1 MPLDDF
7 EQGLY
12 QDQLDGI
19 PSGITPTTRAYTPPA
34 PSSRTVSHYQPPVR
48 PPTQSIEDIAGYDPN
63 GESFGFRPPDTA
75 PEDHGLYFSDFAKT
89 AWNGARSMGADLM
102 GAAAY
107 ATQQLSSDPDSQ
119 NIFRRA
125 QQSLEHD
132 IEASI
137 QSMTPGAR
145 KATLTSLFSDDP
157 KAPSIDSFGDAA
169 RYAAINLTAQIPMLL
184 SFVLPSSIGAKVA
197 LTAAKYAGTAEK
209 AVAAATA
216 AGKTA
221 EEIAA
226 AGKAALGTVA
236 TRGGMAGSGAFFGA
250 QGGGAVYNDIV
261 KQVTAASDDEM
272 MQAPGYAENRKQGMS
287 IVAAKEKVI
296 QQTASLLVAAGGV
309 VGAATGAGV
318 SGTLVHGAL
327 GTAGRGRLARAGI
340 GAAEGGA
347 LMGTQGATNEALSQS
362 AGIQTGL
369 NEEFDPTKVA
379 KMFASGAIPGLFFG
393 AIGGL
398 AHKGPAKGI
407 EDTRDVGQTP
417 PDERAALK
425 EALGPPE
432 AGPGRQ
438 IYTEPVGPIPPP
450 QGQFDLQNA
459 PPSIPPGGTQG
470 ELLQQVQQANAP
482 GRRMT
487 GEPTPPPQPMNTPT
501 QGMPGARQDELP
513 INQAPPTIVPTTGQ
527 GEMFPSLPE
536 ANPPRRPGEPPPPP
550 PPGGGGTP
558 AGPPAATSA
567 AAQTAAT
574 AAPPVD
580 TARVAAAAT
589 QPAAAAVAASKA
601 RAPIKPTQG
610 IKRPDMIS
618 DLMGMTGRSE
628 DSFKGMSTPQI
639 AMMHARESAKLEG
652 EPRPAGTE
660 APVKPVETVTPGVG
674 VEPRPDRPGGSLS
687 PQAEATPAEP
697 VGARPA
703 APSGEAAAGVAPTP
717 GPEPRVTGG
726 FTTAKGST
734 YKVHEDGTTTRD
746 KAYRPEHGA
755 AEQGPQPRSDRTFYV
770 SEGDVNKLGEFQ
782 TRGGPDK
789 VLAQHSSGAWGVKY
803 TSGPGAGKFE
813 RRTMTQVSEHP
824 TVGAIPVEVWQD
836 GKRVH
841 FGNKITKV
849 EGEAKAPDTKASVPF
864 MITKAMYR
872 DLAARGY
879 TPEQLLDMKPQ
890 EAHDILSK
898 PAAKPAAKAP
908 SKLADVLAIR
918 EQKRE
923 EPPPGP
929 LRAPAAAEAAAK
941 AKLPEAKPVD
951 AEAVARAKAT
961 REAELQAAEK
971 AKKEAA
977 AEKLAQIK
985 ERAAE
990 VKAGKARVEARK
1002 IQAMRAASG
1011 ERFAVE
1017 TERGAR
1023 TAETEDRV
1031 AETSGSTTEL
1041 EGVAEHRA
1049 AEEGE
1054 TVPTAHEGE
1063 AGEAPIATQVFGEA
1077 KEKERAAGTTDRERI
1092 QNDLVDK
1099 VASGEITGPEAHAEY
1114 ELDRRQGGRQRR
1126 EGYDTIAE
1134 GLTRRLEQAKNK
1146 ELELE
1151 LLRQQQEHER
1161 APDPELS
1168 PRQKQ
1173 HRTEELHEL
1182 LSHFDPER
1190 IENLENA
1197 LKAINDPVGHAVE
1210 NASIPKSQIEKHVAK
1225 VEAGGGHTRSV
1236 LRAMYEIEGLGARL
1250 PEGATAEDRA
1260 RYENAILHRRGV
1272 TPEDIEVIHK
1282 RLEALPKR
1290 TRAQIEAE
1298 LERRHGLGGVLRQEG
1313 VRPEGLR
1320 DPLASRYVRMANDPR
1335 LHEDLRR
1342 DIRASEEHGVDYT
1355 PKAALETILRSSAL
1369 KTEQRP
1375 LWELARKLYDRV
1387 NDNIPIISF
1396 GEAVRRGYR
1405 SIHYNLESGPRGT
1418 HGYYTHEGMRSDGQ
1432 RHIGINLDTPS
1443 TAQTILH
1450 EIAHSVTTD
1459 RLNNLLKTDPNH
1471 RELHALRTIGT
1482 ELANHARLNRETV
1495 DPRVWN
1501 LLRHAT
1507 SDVREVHTWLMTNPE
1522 VQAFAA
1528 SKQASPQFRRIMSQL
1543 GYEPRKQGNSI
1554 WRYFVDWTRHALGFD
1569 KPKSASEYTL
1579 LDHIMQPVT
1588 DILDES
1594 IKHNERVNPS
1604 DPVLRAHAE
1613 PLRQASVDYLRD
1625 AGRGIVERI
1634 RPSNLPDR
1642 LRNAVYGAT
1651 NVDALTSF
1659 HKDILPGL
1667 EDYRRIR
1674 DTIAR
1679 TGTEAAQRF
1688 GDATRALIKQ
1698 WGKLSDQKEL
1708 GQLMNKASIGEM
1720 HLGEGVKPDANAH
1733 LKSPEQQA
1741 ELRSAQAEYAKLSSG
1756 AKDFYNKARDL
1767 YKQFYKETREAELSG
1782 SLKSVIPDVTPD
1794 QQSAFVHALRNQESL
1809 EAYMKDPDNSEIAK
1823 AFGTKWAENRDLAKI
1838 VAKAHSYGYT
1848 KGDYFPQRRYGKY
1861 VVHYGTDENR
1871 GVEFFDRKSKA
1882 LDRRAELV
1890 KQYGEKDVWQVTR
1903 HNQKFTKDILATH
1916 PAVGEL
1922 ESALARKGFTA
1933 AQAEHARDVLAS
1945 ILVNHMS
1952 DTQAARQR
1960 LRRQGIV
1967 GAETNHS
1974 RVLANEFV
1982 NHVNRLG
1989 YLRHGAER
1997 QATLD
2002 NLWAQQRDLERPGA
2016 DPGDATRAAM
2026 VIQSLEKRIQRPE
2039 DMNNSVQRNLAHVN
2053 AFNYAMSLMSPSHM
2067 VTSTMEAHTNS
2078 IALLGGRH
2086 GIFRATSAVARNL
2099 ARAAPVLG
2107 KSGDGMLQAM
2117 RHNLQSSNWNV
2128 LDMLTKQFQ
2137 DAPGANKAH
2146 IQALHDM
2153 LAQSGVIDHTQMSDM
2168 RRQMNPDGVFDGKIA
2183 GMWERVADT
2192 NAIVAH
2198 YVDAINRYV
2207 SAKSAFDL
2215 ELAKN
2220 KGDVAGAIEYAEKT
2234 ARRVAPNYTSG
2245 NRELLTSPMGPLKWA
2260 GAPLMQ
2266 FKRYGLHMYAMMGTL
2281 VKESMRAGTSAERWE
2296 ARKSLAYLMGTH
2308 AMMAGVLGL
2317 PTTDAIR
2324 YLGGAWDLFHGR
2336 APHNYENS
2344 MRGAIASVFGKTAG
2358 ELISRGLPHALGFD
2372 VHRRV
2377 ALNNLLE
2384 MPELSNF
2391 GAKGIGEVLMHLVTG
2406 ATGDNLT
2413 KAVEGA
2419 TKLLQ
2424 GDLGGT
2430 RALIPRIVRD
2440 PMDAINLARKGVVD
2454 SKGHT
2459 ILPPSKISY
2468 SDVGL
2473 RAVGFNPARVSETRE
2488 GRAAVLEARQEQ
2500 SAERS
2505 QLTTSWLEGSPADRA
2520 AAWQAIV
2527 AYNAANPH
2535 ARITR
2540 EQLLQQEKASKKSSA
2555 TFGLR
2560 LPKQSAAALMGAGA
2574 FANAP

>member
-1 MPLDDF
+1 MPLDEYSPTSTSASDDHD
-7 EQGLY
+7 LMDL
-12 QDQLDGI
+12 QDTQER
-19 PSGITPTTRAYTPPA
+19 GITPSYYQPVSTPTPPSPPSGYA
-34 PSSRTVSHYQPPVR
+34 PPPHKYQPSVTDR
-48 PPTQSIEDIAGYDPN
+48 FTVDPDR
-63 GESFGFRPPDTA
+63 ESFTFRPTDTS
-75 PEDHGLYFSDFAKT
+75 SDEGKTYWSDYAKS
-89 AWNGARSMGADLM
+89 AWNGARQMGADLL
-102 GAAAY
+102 GAVNY
-107 ATQQLSSDPDSQ
+107 ASQQLSSDPNAMAFSKRWQKTLEDDITASVESMSPAAQ
-119 NIFRRA
+119 RA
-125 QQSLEHD
+125 THASLL
-132 IEASI
+132 
-137 QSMTPGAR
+137 GN
-145 KATLTSLFSDDP
+145 DP
-157 KAPSIDSFGDAA
+157 NAPSVSDVGWGRYLAINIASQIPNLLSYFIPGVGGAKGVQFGAKLLGFAKDAA
-169 RYAAINLTAQIPMLL
+169 EVA
-184 SFVLPSSIGAKVA
+184 GKV
-197 LTAAKYAGTAEK
+197 GGG
-209 AVAAATA
+209 VATA
-216 AGKTA
+216 G
-221 EEIAA
+221 
-226 AGKAALGTVA
+226 
-236 TRGGMAGSGAFFGA
+236 FFGA
-250 QGGGAVYNDIV
+250 QNAGAVYNEI
-261 KQVTAASDDEM
+261 
-272 MQAPGYAENRKQGMS
+272 AENIRTATPEQLKQNPVYLDLVNQGMTDVQAREEMTKNAARI
-287 IVAAKEKVI
+287 IVP
-296 QQTASLLVAAGGV
+296 LAGM
-309 VGAATGAGV
+309 VGAAAGSGV
-318 SGTLVHGAL
+318 SGILVHGAA
-327 GTAGRGRLARAGI
+327 GTAGRGALKRAGI
-340 GAAEGGA
+340 GAIEGAG
-347 LMGTQGATNEALSQS
+347 LMGGQSGVNEALEQG
-362 AGIQTGL
+362 AGQIAGTQQ
-369 NEEFDPTKVA
+369 EFDPTKVA
-379 KMFASGAIPGLFFG
+379 RAFASGAIPGLFFG

-398 AHKGPAKGI
+398 AHKTPAKGI
-407 EDTRDVGQTP
+407 EDTRSPGQAP
-417 PDERAALK
+417 SDQRWALE
-425 EALGPPE
+425 EALGS
-432 AGPGRQ
+432 
-438 IYTEPVGPIPPP
+438 
-450 QGQFDLQNA
+450 QGTFNLDTA
-459 PPSIPPGGTQG
+459 RPSIPPGSEQG
-470 ELLQQVQQANAP
+470 ELFHTTQQANAP
-482 GRRMT
+482 QRQVT
-487 GEPTPPPQPMNTPT
+487 ETAQPQT
-501 QGMPGARQDELP
+501 QQGISPNLGMPGARQGELP

-550 PPGGGGTP
+550 PPGGGGPP
-558 AGPPAATSA
+558 AAASAATSA

-580 TARVAAAAT
+580 TTRVAAAAT
-589 QPAAAAVAASKA
+589 QPAAAAVATSKA
-601 RAPIKPTQG
+601 RAAIKPTQG
-610 IKRPDMIS
+610 IKRADMVS
-618 DLMGMTGRSE
+618 DLVGMTGRSE

-639 AMMHARESAKLEG
+639 AMMHARESAKLEAAPATP
-652 EPRPAGTE
+652 EPQAGPKLAGAE
-660 APVKPVETVTPGVG
+660 APAQPAEAVTPGVG
-674 VEPRPDRPGGSLS
+674 VEPRPDQPGAALS

-697 VGARPA
+697 VGAPSA

-717 GPEPRVTGG
+717 E
-726 FTTAKGST
+726 
-734 YKVHEDGTTTRD
+734 
-746 KAYRPEHGA
+746 
-755 AEQGPQPRSDRTFYV
+755 
-770 SEGDVNKLGEFQ
+770 
-782 TRGGPDK
+782 
-789 VLAQHSSGAWGVKY
+789 VLEAPA
-803 TSGPGAGKFE
+803 
-813 RRTMTQVSEHP
+813 
-824 TVGAIPVEVWQD
+824 
-836 GKRVH
+836 
-841 FGNKITKV
+841 
-849 EGEAKAPDTKASVPF
+849 AKAPPKLP
-864 MITKAMYR
+864 
-872 DLAARGY
+872 
-879 TPEQLLDMKPQ
+879 
-890 EAHDILSK
+890 
-898 PAAKPAAKAP
+898 AKPAAKAP

-929 LRAPAAAEAAAK
+929 LRAPAAAKAAAEG
-941 AKLPEAKPVD
+941 KLPEAKPVD
-951 AEAVARAKAT
+951 LEAIAKAKAT

-977 AEKLAQIK
+977 AAKLAQIK

-990 VKAGKARVEARK
+990 VKAGKAVVATEK
-1002 IQAMRAASG
+1002 IKAMQRASG
-1011 ERFAVE
+1011 ERYAVE

-1023 TAETEDRV
+1023 AAETEDRASEGGHE
-1031 AETSGSTTEL
+1031 AEAARTEGAQAV
-1041 EGVAEHRA
+1041 EA
-1049 AEEGE
+1049 AGE
-1054 TVPTAHEGE
+1054 T
-1063 AGEAPIATQVFGEA
+1063 PIATQVFGEA
-1077 KEKERAAGTTDRERI
+1077 KEKARAEGTTDHERI

-1099 VASGEITGPEAHAEY
+1099 VASGEISGPEAHAEY

-1126 EGYDTIAE
+1126 AGYDTIAE
-1134 GLTRRLEQAKNK
+1134 GLTRRLEQTKNK
-1146 ELELE
+1146 QLELE
-1151 LLRQQQEHER
+1151 LLRQQQEHEDN
-1161 APDPELS
+1161 PDPRLS

-1182 LSHFDPER
+1182 LAHFDPER

-1210 NASIPKSQIEKHVAK
+1210 NAPIPKSQIEKHLAK

-1320 DPLASRYVRMANDPR
+1320 DPLASRYVRTANDPR

-1396 GEAVRRGYR
+1396 GEAARRGYR
-1405 SIHYNLESGPRGT
+1405 SIYYNLESGPRGT
-1418 HGYYTHEGMRSDGQ
+1418 HGYYTHEGTRSDGQ

-1443 TAQTILH
+1443 TAQTLLH
-1450 EIAHSVTTD
+1450 EITHSVTTD
-1459 RLNNLLKTDPNH
+1459 HLNHLLRTDPNH

-1495 DPRVWN
+1495 DPRVWD
-1501 LLRHAT
+1501 LLRHTT

-1528 SKQASPQFRRIMSQL
+1528 SHQASPQFRRIMSQL
-1543 GYEPRKQGNSI
+1543 GYTPRPQGNSI

-1594 IKHNERVNPS
+1594 IKHNERIHPS

-1625 AGRGIVERI
+1625 AGRGVVDRI
-1634 RPSNLPDR
+1634 RPGNLPDR
-1642 LRNAVYGAT
+1642 LFNMVTGAT

-1688 GDATRALIKQ
+1688 GDSTRALIKQ
-1698 WGKLSDQKEL
+1698 WGKLPDQKEL

-1733 LKSPEQQA
+1733 LNTPEQQTA
-1741 ELRSAQAEYAKLSSG
+1741 LRSAQAEYAKLSPG
-1756 AKDFYNKARDL
+1756 AKEFYNKARDL
-1767 YKQFYKETREAELSG
+1767 YQQFYKETREAELSG
-1782 SLKSVIPDVTPD
+1782 SLKSVIPDATPD
-1794 QQSAFVHALRNQESL
+1794 QEAAFVHALRNRESL
-1809 EAYMKDPDNSEIAK
+1809 EAFMKDPDNSEIAK
-1823 AFGTKWAENRDLAKI
+1823 TFGTKWAENRDLAKI

-1861 VVHYGTDENR
+1861 VVHYGTDDNR

-1882 LDRRAELV
+1882 LNRRAELV

-1960 LRRQGIV
+1960 MKRQGVI

-2002 NLWAQQRDLERPGA
+2002 RLWAQQRDLERPGA
-2016 DPGDATRAAM
+2016 SPDLANRAAM

-2086 GIFRATSAVARNL
+2086 GIFRATSAIARNL

-2146 IQALHDM
+2146 IKALHDM
-2153 LAQSGVIDHTQMSDM
+2153 LAQSGLIDHTMMDDL

-2183 GMWERVADT
+2183 SMWERVADT
-2192 NAIVAH
+2192 NAIMSH

-2220 KGDVAGAIEYAEKT
+2220 KGDVAGAIEQAERT

-2245 NRELLTSPMGPLKWA
+2245 NRELLTSPTGPLKFA

-2296 ARKSLAYLMGTH
+2296 ARKSLAYMMGTH

-2324 YLGGAWDLFHGR
+2324 YLGGAWDLIRGR
-2336 APHNYENS
+2336 DPHNYENS
-2344 MRGAIASVFGKTAG
+2344 MRGAISSVFGKTGG
-2358 ELISRGLPHALGFD
+2358 ELIARGLPHALGFD

-2391 GAKGIGEVLMHLVTG
+2391 GSKGFGEVLMHLLTG
-2406 ATGDNLT
+2406 ATGSNLIN
-2413 KAVEGA
+2413 AMEGA
-2419 TKLLQ
+2419 TKVLQ

-2440 PMDAINLARKGVVD
+2440 PMDAINLARQGVVD

-2459 ILPPSKISY
+2459 ILPPSKLSY

-2505 QLTTSWLEGSPADRA
+2505 QLTTRWLEGGPADRA

-2540 EQLLQQEKASKKSSA
+2540 DQLLQQEKASKKSSA

-2560 LPKQSAAALMGAGA
+2560 LPKQSAATLMGAGA

>member
-296 QQTASLLVAAGGV
+296 QQTASLLVTAGGV

-470 ELLQQVQQANAP
+470 ELLQQAQQANAP

-558 AGPPAATSA
+558 AGPSAATSA

-580 TARVAAAAT
+580 TARVAAIT
-589 QPAAAAVAASKA
+589 PAPKRPGEAGSVQTAAAVAASKA

-660 APVKPVETVTPGVG
+660 APAKPAETVTPGVG

-717 GPEPRVTGG
+717 EPKITGG
-726 FTTAKGST
+726 F
-734 YKVHEDGTTTRD
+734 
-746 KAYRPEHGA
+746 
-755 AEQGPQPRSDRTFYV
+755 
-770 SEGDVNKLGEFQ
+770 
-782 TRGGPDK
+782 
-789 VLAQHSSGAWGVKY
+789 
-803 TSGPGAGKFE
+803 
-813 RRTMTQVSEHP
+813 
-824 TVGAIPVEVWQD
+824 
-836 GKRVH
+836 
-841 FGNKITKV
+841 KV
-849 EGEAKAPDTKASVPF
+849 EGEAKAPGTKASVPF
-864 MITKAMYR
+864 MITQAMR
-872 DLAARGY
+872 RELAARGH
-879 TPEQLLDMKPQ
+879 TPEQIREMTPAQ
-890 EAHDILSK
+890 AHEILAK
-898 PAAKPAAKAP
+898 PAAKPEPAPRGVAAAAARVQDVVDKTAASKQRSDAAMAARKTP

-1054 TVPTAHEGE
+1054 TIPTAHEGE

-1151 LLRQQQEHER
+1151 LLRQQQKHE
-1161 APDPELS
+1161 AEPDPRLS

-1210 NASIPKSQIEKHVAK
+1210 NAPIPKSQIEKHIAK

-1387 NDNIPIISF
+1387 SDNIPIISF

-1418 HGYYTHEGMRSDGQ
+1418 HGYYTHEGTRSDGQ

-1495 DPRVWN
+1495 DPRVWD

-1698 WGKLSDQKEL
+1698 WGKLPDQKEL

-1756 AKDFYNKARDL
+1756 AKDFYNQARDL

-1823 AFGTKWAENRDLAKI
+1823 AFGDKWSENRDLAKI

-1882 LDRRAELV
+1882 LNRRAELV

-1960 LRRQGIV
+1960 MKRQGVI

-2002 NLWAQQRDLERPGA
+2002 RLWAQQRDLERPGA
-2016 DPGDATRAAM
+2016 SPDLANRAAM

-2153 LAQSGVIDHTQMSDM
+2153 LAQSGLVDHTQMSDL

-2344 MRGAIASVFGKTAG
+2344 MRGAISSVFGKTAG

-2391 GAKGIGEVLMHLVTG
+2391 GAKGIGEVLMHLLTG

-2413 KAVEGA
+2413 KAIEGA

-2505 QLTTSWLEGSPADRA
+2505 QLTTRWLEGSPADRA